1 MIFDETKHPRDD
13 EGKFTE
19 KGGFRQNAGY
29 DEIIAADKEAATYYA
44 SDEEEGRVQT
54 PDEIDALY
62 GEEFTGYK
70 GQAAVD
76 KLLKEKRGHVK
87 AAFHRED
94 MGDIDLL
101 WGNDRL
107 GLQHII
113 LQRSKEN
120 KEGHVDEVISEL
132 AETIESGECRGKND
146 RGNFEFVRKN
156 NDLVYFVIIA
166 PEYHNYK
173 MTYVITAYRRGKKKK
188 K

>member
-13 EGKFTE
+13 EGKFTQ

-29 DEIIAADKEAATYYA
+29 DEIIAADKEADTYYA

-76 KLLKEKRGHVK
+76 KLLKEKHGHVK

-101 WGNDRL
+101 WGNDYL

-113 LQRSKEN
+113 KHREEQGINAIEFMKDLAEVVEKGKFYKMGNNGTFEFWYNGKS
-120 KEGHVDEVISEL
+120 VVIS
-132 AETIESGECRGKND
+132 
-146 RGNFEFVRKN
+146 
-156 NDLVYFVIIA
+156 
-166 PEYHNYK
+166 PEYHK
-173 MTYVITAYRRGKKKK
+173 HKVTYLLTAYKKKLSK
-188 K
+188 KREPQ

>member
-13 EGKFTE
+13 EGKFTA
-19 KGGFRQNAGY
+19 KGEFRQNAGY
-29 DEIIAADKEAATYYA
+29 DEIIAADKEADTYYT

-101 WGNDRL
+101 WGNDYL

-113 LQRSKEN
+113 KHREEQGINAIEFMKDLA
-120 KEGHVDEVISEL
+120 EVIEN
-132 AETIESGECRGKND
+132 ADFIKKNN
-146 RGNFEFVRKN
+146 RGNFEFIYGRKM
-156 NDLVYFVIIA
+156 VIIA
-166 PEYHNYK
+166 PEYKGNK
-173 MTYVITAYRRGKKKK
+173 VTYLLTAYKTTIKKKQQ
-188 K
+188 

>member
-13 EGKFTE
+13 EGKFTA

-29 DEIIAADKEAATYYA
+29 DEIIAADKEADTYYT

-101 WGNDRL
+101 WGSDTV
-107 GLQHII
+107 GLRHII
-113 LQRSKEN
+113 LHRQEQGIEASQFLSN
-120 KEGHVDEVISEL
+120 L
-132 AETIESGECRGKND
+132 AEVVEQGE
-146 RGNFEFVRKN
+146 FARKN
-156 NDLVYFVIIA
+156 NNGTFEFWLNGKMAVVS
-166 PEYHNYK
+166 PEYHGK
-173 MTYVITAYRRGKKKK
+173 RITFLLTAYRRRKK
-188 K
+188 

>member
-1 MIFDETKHPRDD
+1 MIFDETKHPRDTD
-13 EGKFTE
+13 GKFTE

-87 AAFHRED
+87 AAFYRED

-101 WGNDRL
+101 WGNDFV
-107 GLQHII
+107 GLQHVIK
-113 LQRSKEN
+113 QRTAQN
-120 KEGHVDEVISEL
+120 IDAQAFMVDL
-132 AETIESGECRGKND
+132 AEVVEQGRFRQKTSRGD
-146 RGNFEFVRKN
+146 FEFVK
-156 NDLVYFVIIA
+156 DGKLV
-166 PEYHNYK
+166 
-173 MTYVITAYRRGKKKK
+173 VITASYHNRKLQLLLTAYKTRYK
-188 K
+188 

>member
-13 EGKFTE
+13 EGKFTQ
-19 KGGFRQNAGY
+19 KGEFRQNAGY
-29 DEIIAADKEAATYYA
+29 DEIIAADKEADTYYT

-101 WGNDRL
+101 WGNDYL

-113 LQRSKEN
+113 KHREEQGINAIEFMK
-120 KEGHVDEVISEL
+120 DL
-132 AETIESGECRGKND
+132 AEVVEKG
-146 RGNFEFVRKN
+146 EFVRKN
-156 NDLVYFVIIA
+156 HNGTFEFWYQRRMAIIS
-166 PEYHNYK
+166 PEYHGRK
-173 MTYVITAYRRGKKKK
+173 VTYLLTAYKRKKR
-188 K
+188 